1 MTFGQDMPRLTYTKN
16 DRVFGRVFMK
26 ITRRGF
32 LTLSGAVGG
41 GIALSSLGLNLNPTK
56 AHAEELDKMSRLK
69 VAKQSIT
76 TCCYCSVGCGL
87 VCSVDKATGK
97 IFNIEGDADHPINEG
112 SLCAKGAGFFDLTE
126 ANKHRLTKVLYRA
139 PGGTEWEEKTWDW
152 AIPRIARLVKN
163 TRDKGF
169 VKKNDKDEMVNRCE
183 TIGHYGSSN
192 IDNEE
197 CWVVTAKSRALG
209 VVYMDHQARV

>member
-1 MTFGQDMPRLTYTKN
+1 MH
-16 DRVFGRVFMK
+16 

-41 GIALSSLGLNLNPTK
+41 GVALSSLGLNLNPTK
-56 AHAEELDKMSRLK
+56 AYAEELDKMSRIK

-87 VCSVDKATGK
+87 ICSVDKSTGK
-97 IFNIEGDADHPINEG
+97 IFNIEGDPDHPINEG

-139 PGGTEWEEKTWDW
+139 PGGTAWEEKTWDW
-152 AIPRIARLVKN
+152 AIPRIARLVKDA
-163 TRDKGF
+163 RDKGF
-169 VKKNDKDEMVNRCE
+169 VKTNAKGELVNRCE